1 MLLYVK
7 KSIFHQFFI
16 VMKQTT
22 LQSANKSLEISVL

>member
-16 VMKQTT
+16 VMKQIT
-22 LQSANKSLEISVL
+22 LLLISKFMEISGL